1 MSDPRCAFT
10 ACMKCVARPICL
22 FIWNANETRRGTGSC
37 LESAQSF
44 GWRKT
49 IKAWLYL
56 RRYSQSL
63 QAGRSGDRIP
73 AGAKFSALIQ
83 TVRRSHPASYKMGTE
98 SVSPGVTRSGRGVN
112 FLPPSSTK
120 VKERVELHLLSPS
133 VPYWQVIGWTLPLL
147 PIALTNSCCCLV
159 RWCSGTFAELY
170 SRGAQ
175 FDPRLGTRLIWMR
188 VLVVFFGP
196 SKPRSFVSN
205 FRQTCCAVDRY
216 VTQTFW
222 SKVSWER
229 V

>member
-1 MSDPRCAFT
+1 MHEVCGPSSLSVVHL
-10 ACMKCVARPICL
+10 KCK
-22 FIWNANETRRGTGSC
+22 WNYVVVQVHAWKAHSRSVGGKRLKLDYISVGIASRYRLGGLEIESRRGRDFPHS
-37 LESAQSF
+37 SKQSE
-44 GWRKT
+44 GPTQPPVKWVP
-49 IKAWLYL
+49 
-56 RRYSQSL
+56 SL
-63 QAGRSGDRIP
+63 
-73 AGAKFSALIQ
+73 
-83 TVRRSHPASYKMGTE
+83 
-98 SVSPGVTRSGRGVN
+98 VSPGVTRSGRGVN

-133 VPYWQVIGWTLPLL
+133 VPYWQVIGWTLALL

-175 FDPRLGTRLIWMR
+175 FDPRLGKRLTWMR

-216 VTQTFW
+216 VTQRFW
-222 SKVSWER
+222 SKVSWDR